1 MNKSI
6 ITGIAGMAI
15 GLSVFGVAACI
26 PDTPV
31 ADTPVSIPAPPLPS
45 SPNPSSPALNGP
57 SGSVSGPVATPTPPV
72 PSSPVYSLPACAEED
87 STNCYWDA
95 QSRGNGKG
103 TSFVN
108 LNGTTYYPR

>member
-15 GLSVFGVAACI
+15 GLSVFGVAACL
-26 PDTPV
+26 PD
-31 ADTPVSIPAPPLPS
+31 
-45 SPNPSSPALNGP
+45 NPSSPALGGP
-57 SGSVSGPVATPTPPV
+57 SDSVSGPVATPTPPV